1 MAGTS
6 SAARL
11 PQLTIREVKTSAV
24 EVPMKYPLGTSAGT
38 VRRAPLL
45 LIDLETEEGV
55 TGRTYLFCYRPS
67 VPRATDMVLRD
78 AVALVKGE
86 TAAPLDIAAKLS
98 RRFALVGVAS
108 VVRMALS
115 ALDTAIWDAL
125 AIAAG
130 LPLAALLG
138 ASPRPIPAYNSSGL
152 GLMSPEAA
160 ADEAEKLLAG
170 GFRSVKLRLGHPTLE
185 GGPCRHPGSP
195 KAAAGRDRVAGRLQP
210 GADRHRGYPSGT
222 RARVGR
228 HCLV

>member
-1 MAGTS
+1 MASTS

-24 EVPMKYPLGTSAGT
+24 EVPMTYPLGTSAAT

-67 VPRATDMVLRD
+67 VPRAIDVLLRD
-78 AVALVKGE
+78 AAALVKSE
-86 TAAPLDIAAKLS
+86 TAAPLDIAAKLG

-115 ALDTAIWDAL
+115 ALDAAIWDAL
-125 AIAAG
+125 AVAAG
-130 LPLAALLG
+130 LPLATLLG
-138 ASPRPIPAYNSSGL
+138 AKPRPVPAYNSSGL

-185 GGPCRHPGSP
+185 EDLAVAR
-195 KAAAGRDRVAGRLQP
+195 AGRKRLAHRIRLP
-210 GADRHRGYPSGT
+210 GDSNQALTVPAAYP
-222 RARVGR
+222 VGR
-228 HCLV
+228 